1 MTLHAKSPW
10 LRRLTRRNAVLFRVV
25 NLSENVYINLLN
37 ADRLTKDWNAP
48 IYAFFHPVPSI
59 DYVGNPARRVHVFE
73 CNARTCKGKGM
84 TRRHVRRYLDTSDGK
99 STSNLRRHAKLCW
112 GEEAVTS
119 ADAVRTHGAAR
130 QVVERSLKT
139 RDGSITAMFKR
150 IKGGESNVTYSHRQH
165 TKTEVRYAPQ
175 VIHLPLCTLIKS
187 SARST
192 FDGQLKNCAPSK

>member
-1 MTLHAKSPW
+1 
-10 LRRLTRRNAVLFRVV
+10 
-25 NLSENVYINLLN
+25 
-37 ADRLTKDWNAP
+37 
-48 IYAFFHPVPSI
+48 
-59 DYVGNPARRVHVFE
+59 
-73 CNARTCKGKGM
+73 M

-112 GEEAVTS
+112 GEVAVLG

-139 RDGSITAMFKR
+139 RDASITTMFER
-150 IKGGESNVTYSHRQH
+150 VKGGENKVTYSHRQH

-175 VIHLPLCTLIKS
+175 VIRLPIRVLIKS
-187 SARST
+187 SAQST